1 MTLDTT
7 SQSFFEKIY
16 QTSEDPWGFASSD
29 YERDRYA
36 TIMRALRGRAYRNTF
51 ELACSVGVL
60 TTQLALISEQVH
72 AIDISPTAITRA
84 HERCR
89 AYSNVSVSC
98 GRLPTDIPTIAFDLI
113 VFSEIGYYFNET
125 GLAELAR
132 KLVERLEPNG
142 IFLAAHWLGNS
153 PDHILSGDRVHEIL
167 KSVDGLELEVEQCYS
182 CFRLDRW
189 ARS

>member
-1 MTLDTT
+1 MTL
-7 SQSFFEKIY
+7 
-16 QTSEDPWGFASSD
+16 PA
-29 YERDRYA
+29 
-36 TIMRALRGRAYRNTF
+36 
-51 ELACSVGVL
+51 
-60 TTQLALISEQVH
+60 
-72 AIDISPTAITRA
+72 
-84 HERCR
+84 
-89 AYSNVSVSC
+89 
-98 GRLPTDIPTIAFDLI
+98 DIPATSFDLI

-125 GLAELAR
+125 VLAELAG

-153 PDHILSGDRVHEIL
+153 PDHFLSGDRVHEIL